1 MSHYRTDRS
10 ILTAVSQIPPEPHT
24 ASNDPAIASDGQPV
38 DRSPVLTIIT
48 MCLAVV
54 LVIAGVAGLTVAIP
68 TIGQELQAT
77 QSELQWIIDSYAI
90 VLAALLLP
98 AGALGDLLGRKRLM
112 LIGWVIVIV
121 SSLATALTDDI
132 WTIVALRGVS
142 GAGAALIFPGTL
154 STITNVIPKE
164 KKTQA
169 IAAWTVSASV
179 GGTIGS
185 VGAGA
190 LIEGFWFGSIFVGTA
205 LVAVVIAA
213 MTLLFVPETS
223 DPHDTNLDP
232 VGSLASLIGIGAITL
247 GIIEGPLKGWSDPL
261 VVGGLVVGVVGIV
274 GFVLWELRTSR
285 PLLDVRLFALPGF
298 STGSISIFLQFVA
311 AFGFFF
317 TASQFLAF
325 AFDYSPLMIG
335 LGLLPIGATIPLASG
350 LAPKLIARFGRGAVG
365 GVGLAILAAGSAL
378 FAFIG
383 VDSEYWFFA
392 VAVLVFGFGFGLAAP
407 PATEAIVEALPP
419 QKQGV
424 ASAMNDVT
432 RELGGALGIAIVG
445 SMLTAG
451 YRSSVESSAALPD
464 GLVEPIADSAGAG
477 LAIAGEAAASGDQQL
492 AGSIVSTVQQGI
504 ADGFGQA
511 MLLAA
516 AIAVAGAIYVAIRT
530 PRTAAPMAWEAAD
543 DVGVGAQ
550 PDR

>member
-1 MSHYRTDRS
+1 MTNELSHTGTGRATSDADGRPVDTTP
-10 ILTAVSQIPPEPHT
+10 ILTIV
-24 ASNDPAIASDGQPV
+24 
-38 DRSPVLTIIT
+38 T

-68 TIGQELQAT
+68 TIGQELRAT
-77 QSELQWIIDSYAI
+77 QTELQWIIDSYAI

-98 AGALGDLLGRKRLM
+98 AGALGDRFGRKRLM
-112 LIGWVIVIV
+112 LVGWAILIV
-121 SSLATALTDDI
+121 SSFATALTEDV

-154 STITNVIPKE
+154 STITNVIPDGKR
-164 KKTQA
+164 TQA

-205 LVAVVIAA
+205 VIAIAIAA

-223 DPHDTNLDP
+223 DPSESNLDP
-232 VGSLASLIGIGAITL
+232 VGSFASLIGIGALTL

-261 VVGGLVVGVVGIV
+261 VVGGLVLGVVGLIA
-274 GFVLWELRTSR
+274 FVWWELRTDK
-285 PLLDVRLFALPGF
+285 PLLDVRLFRLAGF
-298 STGSISIFLQFVA
+298 STGSVSIFLQFVA

-325 AFDYSPLMIG
+325 VFDYSPLVIG
-335 LGLLPIGATIPLASG
+335 LGLLPIGVTIPLASA
-350 LAPKLIARFGRGAVG
+350 LAPRLIATFGRAVVGAAG
-365 GVGLAILAAGSAL
+365 LGVLAAGSAM
-378 FAFIG
+378 FALVG
-383 VDSEYWFFA
+383 VDSDYWFFA
-392 VAVLVFGFGFGLAAP
+392 VGVLVFGFGFGLAAP
-407 PATEAIVEALPP
+407 PATEAIVEALPAN
-419 QKQGV
+419 KQGV

-432 RELGGALGIAIVG
+432 RELGGALGIAIIG

-451 YRSSVESSAALPD
+451 YRRSVEGAEALPPE
-464 GLVEPIADSAGAG
+464 LVEPVSDSAGAG
-477 LAIAGEAAASGDQQL
+477 LAIAGQEGGPL
-492 AGSIVSTVQQGI
+492 AGTIVETVQTGI

-511 MLLAA
+511 MLVAA
-516 AIAVAGAIYVAIRT
+516 GIAT
-530 PRTAAPMAWEAAD
+530 
-543 DVGVGAQ
+543 
-550 PDR
+550 

>member
-1 MSHYRTDRS
+1 M
-10 ILTAVSQIPPEPHT
+10 SQILPHSDDHRPPED
-24 ASNDPAIASDGQPV
+24 ADGPI
-38 DRSPVLTIIT
+38 DSSPTLTIIT

-98 AGALGDLLGRKRLM
+98 AGALGDRFGRKRLM
-112 LIGWVIVIV
+112 LVGWVVVVV
-121 SSLATALTDDI
+121 SSFATALSNDI
-132 WTIVALRGVS
+132 WTIVALRAVS

-190 LIEGFWFGSIFVGTA
+190 LIEGFWFGSIFIGTGI
-205 LVAVVIAA
+205 VAIGIAM

-223 DPHDTNLDP
+223 DPTESNLDP
-232 VGSLASLIGIGAITL
+232 VGSFASLIGIGALTL

-261 VVGGLVVGVVGIV
+261 VVGGLVLGVIGLV
-274 GFVLWELRTSR
+274 GFVLWELRTET
-285 PLLDVRLFALPGF
+285 PLLDMRLFRLAGF

-325 AFDYSPLMIG
+325 TFDYSPLLIG
-335 LGLLPIGATIPLASG
+335 LGLLPIGASIPLASA
-350 LAPKLIARFGRGAVG
+350 LAPKLIERFGRGVVG
-365 GVGLAILAAGSAL
+365 GAGLGVLGAGAAMFAL
-378 FAFIG
+378 VG

-392 VAVLVFGFGFGLAAP
+392 IAVLVFGFGFGLAAP

-432 RELGGALGIAIVG
+432 RELGGALGIAIIG

-451 YRSSVESSAALPD
+451 YRSSVQDAGTLPEP
-464 GLVEPIADSAGAG
+464 LVEPIADSAGAG
-477 LAIAGEAAASGDQQL
+477 LAIAGQTAADGDPQL
-492 AGSIVSTVQQGI
+492 AGTIVDTVREGI

-516 AIAVAGAIYVAIRT
+516 GVAIVGAIYVAIRT
-530 PRTAAPMAWEAAD
+530 PRSPAVAPLDSTGSE
-543 DVGVGAQ
+543 VEVEPTPSG
-550 PDR
+550 